1 VRRAAGALLVAVGA
15 ALLLGVG
22 VRYARGAYARDQ
34 ARAAWA
40 ALEARNSVAA
50 ATASLANAHEPASY
64 APGALV
70 GRLLIPIVHL
80 DEVIAEGVGD
90 DELDAGPGH
99 LPGSASPGEPGNAVI
114 SAHRDRHFHSL
125 GRVVLGDTV
134 ITETRTRRTTWVIVG
149 RRIVG
154 RYQPS
159 LFPTTEPT
167 LTLTT
172 CWPIRYIGPAPD
184 RLILTAKPVF
194 KGVRVV
200 EIRHAGSQRL

>member
-1 VRRAAGALLVAVGA
+1 VRRALGTALVAVGA
-15 ALLLGVG
+15 LLVLYVG
-22 VRYARGAYARDQ
+22 YRYASGAYERDAART
-34 ARAAWA
+34 AWA
-40 ALEARNSVAA
+40 AIEAHNAVAA
-50 ATASLANAHEPASY
+50 SSALTATPAHTTY
-64 APGALV
+64 ATGALV
-70 GRLLIPIVHL
+70 GRLRIPSVQL

-125 GRVVLGDTV
+125 GRVVVGDTV
-134 ITETRTRRTTWVIVG
+134 ITETRTLRTMWVVTG

-159 LFPTTEPT
+159 LFPSAEPE

-172 CWPIRYIGPAPD
+172 CWPIRYVGPAPD
-184 RLILTAKPVF
+184 RLILTAKPILAPP
-194 KGVRVV
+194 R
-200 EIRHAGSQRL
+200 A

>member
-1 VRRAAGALLVAVGA
+1 VRRALGTALVAVGA
-15 ALLLGVG
+15 LLVLYVG
-22 VRYARGAYARDQ
+22 YRYAAGAYERDAART
-34 ARAAWA
+34 AWA
-40 ALEARNSVAA
+40 AIEAHNAVATSSALTA
-50 ATASLANAHEPASY
+50 APAHTAY
-64 APGALV
+64 ATGALV
-70 GRLLIPIVHL
+70 GRLRIPSVQL

-125 GRVVLGDTV
+125 GRVVVGDTV
-134 ITETRTRRTTWVIVG
+134 ITDTRTIRTTWVITG

-159 LFPTTEPT
+159 LFPSAEPE

-172 CWPIRYIGPAPD
+172 CWPIRYVGPAPD
-184 RLILTAKPVF
+184 RLILTAKPILASP
-194 KGVRVV
+194 R
-200 EIRHAGSQRL
+200 A

>member
-1 VRRAAGALLVAVGA
+1 MRRSLGTALIAVGALLVLYVGY
-15 ALLLGVG
+15 
-22 VRYARGAYARDQ
+22 RYASGAYERDA

-40 ALEARNSVAA
+40 ALEAHNAVASA
-50 ATASLANAHEPASY
+50 SASLAGAPTHTTY

-70 GRLLIPIVHL
+70 GRLIIPVVKL

-125 GRVVLGDTV
+125 GRVVIGDTV
-134 ITETRTRRTTWVIVG
+134 ITETRTLRTTWVITG

-159 LFPTTEPT
+159 LFPSPEPE

-184 RLILTAKPVF
+184 RLILTAKPVI
-194 KGVRVV
+194 VPPR
-200 EIRHAGSQRL
+200 A

>member
-1 VRRAAGALLVAVGA
+1 VRRTLGAALIAVGA
-15 ALLLGVG
+15 ALLLYVG
-22 VRYARGAYARDQ
+22 YRYISGAYERDAART
-34 ARAAWA
+34 AWA
-40 ALEARNSVAA
+40 ALEAQHAVAN
-50 ATASLANAHEPASY
+50 ASLAAAPTHTTY
-64 APGALV
+64 AVGALV
-70 GRLLIPIVHL
+70 GRLIIPAVKL

-125 GRVVLGDTV
+125 GRVVIGDTV
-134 ITETRTRRTTWVIVG
+134 ITETRTARTTWVITG
-149 RRIVG
+149 RKIVG

-159 LFPTTEPT
+159 LFPSAEPE

-184 RLILTAKPVF
+184 RLILSAKPADR
-194 KGVRVV
+194 GPR
-200 EIRHAGSQRL
+200 A